1 DLLEDCG
8 ICVVMDSATDP
19 TPPRAPKGTSRS
31 PHKPQQ
37 SKRENSKP
45 NHKQNLQEVR
55 RKGRM
60 DRGKAEEEMTN
71 KLKNLDLRCKPKA
84 TGTGLIYSDVYSRP
98 RCLWDASHPE
108 CPERITAVIELME
121 KEGLVSRCVQVE
133 SRAASE
139 EELSLVHT
147 KEFINRMKSTQKMT
161 EEELKS
167 VSDGY
172 DSVYL
177 HPDSFT
183 CACLAV
189 GSVLLLVDK
198 VMTSELQNGFSV
210 SRPPGHHAQ
219 TDKMNGYC
227 MFNNLAVA
235 ARYAQKQH
243 GIQRVLIVDWDVH
256 HGQGIQYMFQEDP
269 SILYFSVHRYEEGS
283 YWPHLPESD
292 STAVGSGPGEGYN
305 VNVPWNKI
313 GMQDGDYVTVF
324 QRLLLPLAYEFQP
337 QLVLVAAGFDSVV
350 GDFKGEM
357 CVSPQCFAVLTH
369 MLMGLAQG
377 KVVLALEG
385 GYNVEST
392 AEGACAS
399 LRSLLGEPCPHLTS
413 SGAPSESALK
423 SISKTI
429 SALYPFWT
437 SLQILEGGTLSEAEP
452 LPSAVCV
459 EKNLKTSSG
468 RTGLVYDQRM
478 MDHHNMWDSG
488 SLLMRDERRGVIL
501 LKKLHHPE
509 LPQRISRIFSRHEE
523 LGLVERCQRIPAR
536 LATEKELA
544 FCHGLAHIDTIKST
558 EQMKPRDLYR
568 LGDEYNSIYI
578 SNESY
583 RSALMAAGACFNSAK
598 AILTGQ
604 VRNGVAIV
612 RPPGHHAEKDRA
624 CGFCFFNTAA
634 LTARYA
640 QSITHESLRVLILD
654 WDVHHGNGTQHIFE
668 EDDSVLYIS
677 LHRYE
682 DGTFFPSSE
691 DADYD
696 KVGKGKGAGYNVNIP
711 WNGAK
716 MGDPEYLA
724 AFHNVVMPIA
734 REFAPE
740 LVLVS
745 AGFDAARGDPLGGYH
760 VTPEGYAHLTHQ
772 LLSLAAGQV
781 LVILE
786 GGYNL
791 TSISESM
798 AMCTSMLLG
807 DVPPMLPSLLP
818 PHPSAAIT
826 INNVLR
832 AHAPYW
838 RSLRIQIPES
848 LRLSLPSPQPKSKRT
863 SAGKGKKSPRQVTP
877 APSPSQRSSVTT
889 SPASPPSVQEDSG
902 LDELTQGLHS
912 LDLSSSTSA
921 NSSPTSVPVGGARP
935 KVKAS
940 PLRDVTAT
948 QEVSPVKVMER
959 GGEIPCVKE
968 STPIKEEK
976 QSIPES
982 AETDTV
988 AMGDQES
995 CVSEGAVGYMKKSVF
1010 ELVCG
1015 AVDMGG
1021 DTMYVVDPLAWCPH
1035 LDSVQPVPPG
1045 GIDVF
1050 RPCEECGTDAE
1061 NWICLCCY
1069 KVLCGRFVNE
1079 HMVTHGQVSGHPL
1092 VLSFADLSVWCYPC
1106 ESYVHN
1112 KVLYEAKNAA
1122 HLAKFGEEIPPI
1134 N

>member
-1 DLLEDCG
+1 E
-8 ICVVMDSATDP
+8 S
-19 TPPRAPKGTSRS
+19 
-31 PHKPQQ
+31 
-37 SKRENSKP
+37 
-45 NHKQNLQEVR
+45 
-55 RKGRM
+55 
-60 DRGKAEEEMTN
+60 
-71 KLKNLDLRCKPKA
+71 
-84 TGTGLIYSDVYSRP
+84 
-98 RCLWDASHPE
+98 
-108 CPERITAVIELME
+108 PERVTTIVELME
-121 KEGLVSRCVQVE
+121 KEGLLSRCVQVE
-133 SRAASE
+133 VRKHE
-139 EELSLVHT
+139 Y
-147 KEFINRMKSTQKMT
+147 IDRMKSTQKMT

-167 VSDGY
+167 VSEGY

-189 GSVLLLVDK
+189 GSVLQLVDK
-198 VMTSELQNGFSV
+198 VMTSELRNGFSV

-219 TDKMNGYC
+219 TDQMNGYC

-243 GIQRVLIVDWDVH
+243 GVQRVLIVDWDVH
-256 HGQGIQYMFQEDP
+256 HGQGIQYIFQDDP
-269 SILYFSVHRYEEGS
+269 SVLYFSVHRYEDGS
-283 YWPHLPESD
+283 YWPHLPETD
-292 STAVGSGPGEGYN
+292 SSAVGTGRGEGYN
-305 VNVPWNKI
+305 VNVPWNKT
-313 GMQDGDYVTVF
+313 GMQDGDYVAVF
-324 QRLLLPLAYEFQP
+324 QKLLLPIAYEFRP

-350 GDFKGEM
+350 GDLK
-357 CVSPQCFAVLTH
+357 
-369 MLMGLAQG
+369 
-377 KVVLALEG
+377 G
-385 GYNVEST
+385 GYNLQST

-399 LRSLLGEPCPHLTS
+399 LRSLLGEPCSHLS
-413 SGAPSESALK
+413 SPGAPSESNVNYLRCN
-423 SISKTI
+423 SWIDNVYHRCSCST
-429 SALYPFWT
+429 
-437 SLQILEGGTLSEAEP
+437 EGGPLSEAEP
-452 LPSAVCV
+452 LPSSVCF
-459 EKNLKTSSG
+459 EMKLETSSCS
-468 RTGLVYDQRM
+468 TGLVYDQRM
-478 MDHHNMWDSG
+478 MEHHNMWDS
-488 SLLMRDERRGVIL
+488 
-501 LKKLHHPE
+501 HHPE

-523 LGLVERCQRIPAR
+523 LGLVDHCQRIPAR
-536 LATEKELA
+536 LATEEELA
-544 FCHGLAHIDTIKST
+544 LCHGYST

-568 LGDEYNSIYI
+568 LGDDYNSIYI

-583 RSALMAAGACFNSAK
+583 RSALLAAGACFNSAQ

-604 VRNGVAIV
+604 VRNCVAIV
-612 RPPGHHAEKDRA
+612 RPPGHHAERDTA

-640 QSITHESLRVLILD
+640 QSITHSSLRVLILD

-696 KVGKGKGAGYNVNIP
+696 KVGRGRGAGYNVNIP

-745 AGFDAARGDPLGGYH
+745 AGFDAARGDPLGGYQ

-772 LLSLAAGQV
+772 LLSVAAGRV

-807 DVPPMLPSLLP
+807 DAPPMLPPLPP
-818 PHPSAAIT
+818 PHPSAAVT

-832 AHAPYW
+832 VHAPYW
-838 RSLRIQIPES
+838 KSLRIQSKAVSS
-848 LRLSLPSPQPKSKRT
+848 LS
-863 SAGKGKKSPRQVTP
+863 
-877 APSPSQRSSVTT
+877 
-889 SPASPPSVQEDSG
+889 
-902 LDELTQGLHS
+902 H
-912 LDLSSSTSA
+912 
-921 NSSPTSVPVGGARP
+921 
-935 KVKAS
+935 
-940 PLRDVTAT
+940 
-948 QEVSPVKVMER
+948 
-959 GGEIPCVKE
+959 
-968 STPIKEEK
+968 
-976 QSIPES
+976 
-982 AETDTV
+982 
-988 AMGDQES
+988 
-995 CVSEGAVGYMKKSVF
+995 
-1010 ELVCG
+1010 
-1015 AVDMGG
+1015 

-1035 LDSVQPVPPG
+1035 LDSVQPVPAD
-1045 GIDVF
+1045 GISVF
-1050 RPCEECGTDAE
+1050 RPCEDCGADTE

-1112 KVLYEAKNAA
+1112 KVGTVGTANHKQR
-1122 HLAKFGEEIPPI
+1122 FGSNCIFC
-1134 N
+1134 

>member
-1 DLLEDCG
+1 MDL
-8 ICVVMDSATDP
+8 SNP
-19 TPPRAPKGTSRS
+19 TPPKGPKCSNRS
-31 PHKPQQ
+31 PKNPQQ
-37 SKRENSKP
+37 IPAKRENSKP
-45 NHKQNLQEVR
+45 NPKQSLQEAR

-60 DRGKAEEEMTN
+60 DRGKAEEEMIN
-71 KLKNLDLRCKPKA
+71 KLKNMDLRNRSTA
-84 TGTGLIYSDVYSRP
+84 NGTGLIYSDEFSRHF
-98 RCLWDASHPE
+98 CLWDVSHPE
-108 CPERITAVIELME
+108 CPERMTTIVELMK
-121 KEGLVSRCVQVE
+121 KEGLLSRCVHVE
-133 SRAASE
+133 TRAASE

-147 KEFINRMKSTQKMT
+147 KEYIDQMRSTQKMT
-161 EEELKS
+161 EQELKS

-177 HPDSFT
+177 NTDTFT
-183 CACLAV
+183 CASLAV
-189 GSVLLLVDK
+189 GSVLQLVDK
-198 VMTSELQNGFSV
+198 VMTSELRNGFSV
-210 SRPPGHHAQ
+210 SRPPGHHAH
-219 TDKMNGYC
+219 TNKMNGYS

-235 ARYAQKQH
+235 ARYAQTKH
-243 GIQRVLIVDWDVH
+243 SVQRILIVDWDVH
-256 HGQGIQYMFQEDP
+256 HGQGIQYTFQEDP
-269 SILYFSVHRYEEGS
+269 SVLYFSVHRYEDGS
-283 YWPHLPESD
+283 FWPHLPESD
-292 STAVGSGPGEGYN
+292 SNAVGSGPGEGYN
-305 VNVPWNKI
+305 INVPWNKT
-313 GMQDGDYVTVF
+313 GMQDGDYVAAF
-324 QRLLLPLAYEFQP
+324 QRLLLPIAYEFQP
-337 QLVLVAAGFDSVV
+337 QLVLVSAGFDSLI
-350 GDFKGEM
+350 GDPKGEM
-357 CVSPQCFAVLTH
+357 SASPQCFSVLTH

-377 KVVLALEG
+377 RVVLALEG
-385 GYNVEST
+385 GYNLQAT

-399 LRSLLGEPCPHLTS
+399 LRSLLGDPCPHLTS
-413 SGAPSESALK
+413 PGVPSESALK

-429 SALYPFWT
+429 SSLYSFWS
-437 SLQILEGGTLSEAEP
+437 SLQILEGGPLSEAEP
-452 LPSAVCV
+452 LPSAICV
-459 EKNLKTSSG
+459 ERQESSSSG
-468 RTGLVYDQRM
+468 TGLVYDQRM
-478 MDHHNMWDSG
+478 MEHYNMWNS
-488 SLLMRDERRGVIL
+488 
-501 LKKLHHPE
+501 HHPE

-523 LGLVERCQRIPAR
+523 LGFVKRCQQIPAR
-536 LATEKELA
+536 LATEEELA
-544 FCHGLAHIDTIKST
+544 LCHGLAHIATIKST
-558 EQMKPRDLYR
+558 EQMKTRDLHK
-568 LGDEYNSIYI
+568 LSDEYNSIYI
-578 SNESY
+578 CTESY
-583 RSALMAAGACFNSAK
+583 KSALLAAGACFNSAQ

-612 RPPGHHAEKDRA
+612 RPPGHHAEKDTA
-624 CGFCFFNTAA
+624 CGFCFFNNAA

-640 QSITHESLRVLILD
+640 QSITHNALRILILD

-682 DGTFFPSSE
+682 DGTFFPFSE
-691 DADYD
+691 DGNFD
-696 KVGKGKGAGYNVNIP
+696 KVGIGRGAGYNVNIP

-724 AFHNVVMPIA
+724 AFHNIVMPIA

-745 AGFDAARGDPLGGYH
+745 AGFDAARGDPLGGFQ

-772 LLSLAAGQV
+772 LMSLAAGQV
-781 LVILE
+781 LIILE

-791 TSISESM
+791 NSISESM

-807 DVPPMLPSLLP
+807 DLPPMLPPMPP
-818 PHPSAAIT
+818 PHSSAAIT

-832 AHAPYW
+832 THAPYW

-848 LRLSLPSPQPKSKRT
+848 LRLSLPSPQPKNKRT
-863 SAGKGKKSPRQVTP
+863 SAGKSKKSPRQVTP
-877 APSPSQRSSVTT
+877 KPSPSQQQQERSPLMT
-889 SPASPPSVQEDSG
+889 SPASPPSAQEDSG

-912 LDLSSSTSA
+912 LDLSSSASD
-921 NSSPTSVPVGGARP
+921 NSSPTSLAVGGARP
-935 KVKAS
+935 KVKTS
-940 PLRDVTAT
+940 SQRDVILTE
-948 QEVSPVKVMER
+948 EVSPVKELER
-959 GGEIPCVKE
+959 NREEPSVKE

-976 QSIPES
+976 RSVPEV
-982 AETDTV
+982 AEDAV
-988 AMGDQES
+988 SMGDQEAS
-995 CVSEGAVGYMKKSVF
+995 GMLEGACGYTKKSVF

-1035 LDSVQPVPPG
+1035 LESVRSLPAG

-1050 RPCEECGTDAE
+1050 RPCEECGADSE
-1061 NWICLCCY
+1061 NWICLICY

>member
-1 DLLEDCG
+1 
-8 ICVVMDSATDP
+8 MDSASNP
-19 TPPRAPKGTSRS
+19 APPRAPKGSSRS
-31 PHKPQQ
+31 PQKPQQ
-37 SKRENSKP
+37 NSAKRENSKP
-45 NHKQNLQEVR
+45 NHKQALQEAR

-84 TGTGLIYSDVYSRP
+84 TGTGLVYSDAFTRY

-108 CPERITAVIELME
+108 SPERVATIVELME
-121 KEGLVSRCVQVE
+121 KEGLLSRCVQVE
-133 SRAASE
+133 TRTASE

-147 KEFINRMKSTQKMT
+147 KEYIDRMKSTQKMT

-189 GSVLLLVDK
+189 GSVLQLVDK
-198 VMTSELQNGFSV
+198 VVTSELRNGFSV

-219 TDKMNGYC
+219 TDQMNGYC

-243 GIQRVLIVDWDVH
+243 GVQRVLIVDWDVH
-256 HGQGIQYMFQEDP
+256 HGQGTQYIFQEDP
-269 SILYFSVHRYEEGS
+269 SVLYFSVHRYEDGS
-283 YWPHLPESD
+283 YWPHLLELD
-292 STAVGSGPGEGYN
+292 SNAVGTGPGQGYN
-305 VNVPWNKI
+305 VSVPWNKT
-313 GMQDGDYVTVF
+313 GMQDGDYVAVF
-324 QRLLLPLAYEFQP
+324 QRLLLPIAYEFRP

-350 GDFKGEM
+350 GDPKGEM
-357 CVSPQCFAVLTH
+357 CASPQCFSVLTH

-377 KVVLALEG
+377 RVVLALEG
-385 GYNVEST
+385 GYNLQFT

-399 LRSLLGEPCPHLTS
+399 LRSLLGEPCSHLTS
-413 SGAPSESALK
+413 PGAPSESALK
-423 SISKTI
+423 SISKTVA
-429 SALYPFWT
+429 ALYPFWT
-437 SLQILEGGTLSEAEP
+437 SLQILEGGPLSEAEP

-459 EKNLKTSSG
+459 EMKLETSLRS
-468 RTGLVYDQRM
+468 TGLVYDQRM
-478 MDHHNMWDSG
+478 MEHHNMWDS
-488 SLLMRDERRGVIL
+488 
-501 LKKLHHPE
+501 HHPE

-523 LGLVERCQRIPAR
+523 LGLVDRCQRIPAR
-536 LATEKELA
+536 LATEEELA
-544 FCHGLAHIDTIKST
+544 LCHGLAHIDTIKST

-583 RSALMAAGACFNSAK
+583 RSALLAAGACFNSAQ

-604 VRNGVAIV
+604 VRNGVAVV
-612 RPPGHHAEKDRA
+612 RPPGHHAERDTA

-640 QSITHESLRVLILD
+640 QSITHSSLRVLILD

-691 DADYD
+691 DAKYD
-696 KVGKGKGAGYNVNIP
+696 KVGRGKGAGYNVNIP

-745 AGFDAARGDPLGGYH
+745 AGFDAARGDPLGGYQ

-772 LLSLAAGQV
+772 LLSLAAGRV

-807 DVPPMLPSLLP
+807 DAPPMLPPLP
-818 PHPSAAIT
+818 PPHSSAAVT

-832 AHAPYW
+832 VHAPYW

-848 LRLSLPSPQPKSKRT
+848 LRSSLPSPQPKSKRM

-877 APSPSQRSSVTT
+877 AQSPSQQQQVSSVTT
-889 SPASPPSVQEDSG
+889 SPASPPSAQEDSG
-902 LDELTQGLHS
+902 LDEITQGLHS

-921 NSSPTSVPVGGARP
+921 NSSPTSIPVGGARP
-935 KVKAS
+935 KVKPS
-940 PLRDVTAT
+940 PQRDVIAT

-959 GGEIPCVKE
+959 GRQEPGVKVE

-976 QSIPES
+976 QSVPE
-982 AETDTV
+982 AVDTDVV
-988 AMGDQES
+988 ALVDQES
-995 CVSEGAVGYMKKSVF
+995 CVLEGACGYTKKSVF

-1035 LDSVQPVPPG
+1035 LDSVQPVPAD

-1050 RPCEECGTDAE
+1050 RPCEECGADTE

-1079 HMVTHGQVSGHPL
+1079 HMVTHGQVSDHPM

>member
-1 DLLEDCG
+1 
-8 ICVVMDSATDP
+8 AFT
-19 TPPRAPKGTSRS
+19 R
-31 PHKPQQ
+31 
-37 SKRENSKP
+37 
-45 NHKQNLQEVR
+45 
-55 RKGRM
+55 
-60 DRGKAEEEMTN
+60 
-71 KLKNLDLRCKPKA
+71 
-84 TGTGLIYSDVYSRP
+84 Y
-98 RCLWDASHPE
+98 RCLWDVSS
-108 CPERITAVIELME
+108 CVSFLLLMFDR
-121 KEGLVSRCVQVE
+121 KEY
-133 SRAASE
+133 
-139 EELSLVHT
+139 
-147 KEFINRMKSTQKMT
+147 IDRMKSTQKMT

-167 VSDGY
+167 VSEGY

-189 GSVLLLVDK
+189 GSVLQLVDK
-198 VMTSELQNGFSV
+198 VMTSELRNGFSV

-219 TDKMNGYC
+219 TDQMNGYC

-243 GIQRVLIVDWDVH
+243 GVQRVLIVDWDVH
-256 HGQGIQYMFQEDP
+256 HGQGIQYIFQDDP
-269 SILYFSVHRYEEGS
+269 SVLYFSVHRYEDGS
-283 YWPHLPESD
+283 YWPHLPETD
-292 STAVGSGPGEGYN
+292 SSAVGTGRGEGYN
-305 VNVPWNKI
+305 VNVPWNKT
-313 GMQDGDYVTVF
+313 GMQDGDYVAVF
-324 QRLLLPLAYEFQP
+324 QKLLLPIAYEFRP

-350 GDFKGEM
+350 GDLKGEM
-357 CVSPQCFAVLTH
+357 CASPQCFSVLTH

-377 KVVLALEG
+377 RVVLALEG
-385 GYNVEST
+385 GYNLQST

-399 LRSLLGEPCPHLTS
+399 LRSLLGEPCSHLS
-413 SGAPSESALK
+413 SPGAPSESALK
-423 SISKTI
+423 SISKTVA
-429 SALYPFWT
+429 ALYPFWT
-437 SLQILEGGTLSEAEP
+437 SLCSCSTEGGPLSEAEP
-452 LPSAVCV
+452 LPSSVCF
-459 EKNLKTSSG
+459 EMKLETSSCS
-468 RTGLVYDQRM
+468 TGLVYDQRM
-478 MDHHNMWDSG
+478 MEHHNMWDS
-488 SLLMRDERRGVIL
+488 
-501 LKKLHHPE
+501 HHPE

-523 LGLVERCQRIPAR
+523 LGLVDHCQRIPAR
-536 LATEKELA
+536 LATEEELA
-544 FCHGLAHIDTIKST
+544 LCHGLAHINTIKST

-568 LGDEYNSIYI
+568 LGDDYNSIYI

-583 RSALMAAGACFNSAK
+583 RSALLAAGACFNSAQ

-604 VRNGVAIV
+604 VRNCVAIV
-612 RPPGHHAEKDRA
+612 RPPGHHAERDTA

-640 QSITHESLRVLILD
+640 QSITHSSLRVLILD

-696 KVGKGKGAGYNVNIP
+696 KVGRGRGAGYNVNIP

-745 AGFDAARGDPLGGYH
+745 AGFDAARGDPLGGYQ

-772 LLSLAAGQV
+772 LLSVAAGRV

-807 DVPPMLPSLLP
+807 DAPPMLPPLPP
-818 PHPSAAIT
+818 PHPSAAVT

-832 AHAPYW
+832 VHAPYW
-838 RSLRIQIPES
+838 KSLRIQSKAVSS
-848 LRLSLPSPQPKSKRT
+848 LS
-863 SAGKGKKSPRQVTP
+863 
-877 APSPSQRSSVTT
+877 
-889 SPASPPSVQEDSG
+889 
-902 LDELTQGLHS
+902 H
-912 LDLSSSTSA
+912 
-921 NSSPTSVPVGGARP
+921 
-935 KVKAS
+935 
-940 PLRDVTAT
+940 
-948 QEVSPVKVMER
+948 
-959 GGEIPCVKE
+959 
-968 STPIKEEK
+968 
-976 QSIPES
+976 
-982 AETDTV
+982 
-988 AMGDQES
+988 
-995 CVSEGAVGYMKKSVF
+995 
-1010 ELVCG
+1010 
-1015 AVDMGG
+1015 

-1035 LDSVQPVPPG
+1035 LDSVQPVPAD
-1045 GIDVF
+1045 GISVF
-1050 RPCEECGTDAE
+1050 RPCEDCGADTE

-1112 KVLYEAKNAA
+1112 KVGTVGTANHKQR
-1122 HLAKFGEEIPPI
+1122 FGSNCIFC
-1134 N
+1134 